1 MYFAYFFGMTKIAI
15 HQNVA
20 KRSSSPGFT
29 LVELMVVI
37 AILGIMVMMVV
48 PNFASMQQ
56 EARMRAGAQEIAQ
69 DFRQIRERALA
80 TSQQY
85 MVARAVNGRAYEVT
99 DPTGHVTDYRLGH
112 SGGNLYFGTSG
123 VPAAGPPEAG
133 VNPIPADGWGFTD
146 GILYFRARGAA
157 TQGVAYLTNGK
168 DDYAV
173 GVNRLGKVR
182 VYQFTGGQW
191 VPK

>member
-1 MYFAYFFGMTKIAI
+1 MVKKHTLENLQHF
-15 HQNVA
+15 
-20 KRSSSPGFT
+20 SPGFT

-37 AILGIMVMMVV
+37 AILGIMVLMVV
-48 PNFASMQQ
+48 PNFAGMQQ
-56 EARMRAGAQEIAQ
+56 RARMRAGAQEIAQ

-85 MVARAVNGRAYEVT
+85 VVVRAVTGRAYEVT
-99 DPTGHVTDYRLGH
+99 DPTGHVTEYRLGH

-123 VPAAGPPEAG
+123 LPAAGPPEAG
-133 VNPIPADGWGFTD
+133 VNPIPVDGWGFAN
-146 GILYFRARGAA
+146 GVLYFQARGAA

-182 VYQFTGGQW
+182 VYQYSGGQW
-191 VPK
+191 AAQ

>member
-1 MYFAYFFGMTKIAI
+1 MVLNHVNKNSQHFT
-15 HQNVA
+15 
-20 KRSSSPGFT
+20 PGFT

-37 AILGIMVMMVV
+37 AILGIMAMMVI
-48 PNFASMQQ
+48 PNFAGMQQ
-56 EARMRAGAQEIAQ
+56 RQRMRAGAQEVAQ

-85 MVARAVNGRAYEVT
+85 VVVRTVNGRAYQVT
-99 DPTGHVTDYRLGH
+99 DPAGQMTEYRLGH

-133 VNPIPADGWGFTD
+133 ANPIPADGWGFAT
-146 GILYFRARGAA
+146 GVLYFRARGAA
-157 TQGVAYLTNGK
+157 TQGVAYITNGT

-182 VYQFTGGQW
+182 VYQYRGGQW
-191 VPK
+191 NAL

>member
-1 MYFAYFFGMTKIAI
+1 MYFAYSFGMMKITVHKNI
-15 HQNVA
+15 IKQ
-20 KRSSSPGFT
+20 RSSPGFT

-37 AILGIMVMMVV
+37 AILGIMALMVI

-56 EARMRAGAQEIAQ
+56 QARMRAGAQEIAQ

-85 MVARAVNGRAYEVT
+85 MVMRAVSGRAYEVT
-99 DPTGHVTDYRLGH
+99 DPTGYVTEYKLGH

-133 VNPIPADGWGFTD
+133 ANPIPADGWGFTD
-146 GILYFRARGAA
+146 GVLYFRARGAA

-182 VYQFTGGQW
+182 VYQYSGGQW
-191 VPK
+191 NAK